1 MLYHTALEEPDA
13 GSRGVGPEAG
23 SRGVGPEDRKY
34 PGPEENSAPAWYK
47 GPQKDWRGLK
57 DRREAGRSLIGDHV
71 CNLPLPTYQT
81 IKENEAR
88 LEIDIYFIFS
98 KHLVFILSS
107 PYCL

>member
-1 MLYHTALEEPDA
+1 MLYHTALEEPD
-13 GSRGVGPEAG
+13 AG